1 MHGGKYIM
9 FRSIINFFRY
19 RFNAHAWIGLVLIAI
34 IIAIMYQLNQDIL
47 SMTQGHYNMID
58 ILFM

>member
-1 MHGGKYIM
+1 M